1 MAQKPPTQKK
11 DQDQDIE
18 PLKEQLKSL
27 TRELLQERITRIDF
41 QVQILMQWRHNCQQ
55 ELNLFLAGRENC
67 KSPEDSH
74 G

>member
-18 PLKEQLKSL
+18 LLKEQLKSL

-55 ELNLFLAGRENC
+55 ELNLLLTGRENC
-67 KSPEDSH
+67 MSPEDSH

>member
-1 MAQKPPTQKK
+1 
-11 DQDQDIE
+11 
-18 PLKEQLKSL
+18 
-27 TRELLQERITRIDF
+27 
-41 QVQILMQWRHNCQQ
+41 MQWRHNCQQ

>member
-11 DQDQDIE
+11 DQDIE